1 MYLLT
6 ERSVKSLCYGRFKS
20 IAHREPMARPAD
32 SNPGE
37 TRNRIHDAA
46 FRLFGRFGYDGV
58 SMTRVATDSGVTKAA
73 LYWHFESKQT
83 LYADAM
89 RQLVSIFE
97 THVFAAIARER
108 DPVERIFTMF
118 SGLESLVDDP
128 RLAEG
133 IAGFWLRPSTA
144 DVNAATTVQDDFEAA
159 AADAI
164 EIALDEARDTG
175 ALGVQGSTHDMARAF
190 IALMEAIVLPLG
202 HRSARDHRR
211 LVRVLA
217 HIFFQAHARAPE
229 LASRA
234 ARSLDAQS
242 TA

>member
-1 MYLLT
+1 
-6 ERSVKSLCYGRFKS
+6 
-20 IAHREPMARPAD
+20 MARPAD
-32 SNPGE
+32 VNPGE
-37 TRNRIHDAA
+37 TRKRIHEAA

-58 SMTRVATDSGVTKAA
+58 SMTRVATESGVTKAA
-73 LYWHFESKQT
+73 LYWHYESKET
-83 LYADAM
+83 LYAEAM
-89 RQLVSIFE
+89 RHLVNVFE
-97 THVFAAIARER
+97 THVFEALARER
-108 DPVERIFTMF
+108 DPVERIFAMF
-118 SGLESLVDDP
+118 SGLERLVDDP

-144 DVNAATTVQDDFEAA
+144 DVAHATAVQDDFEASA
-159 AADAI
+159 AEAI

-175 ALGVQGSTHDMARAF
+175 ALGVEGSTHDMARAF

-229 LASRA
+229 LAARA
-234 ARSLDAQS
+234 ARRLESQPSA
-242 TA
+242 

>member
-1 MYLLT
+1 
-6 ERSVKSLCYGRFKS
+6 
-20 IAHREPMARPAD
+20 MARPAD

-37 TRNRIHDAA
+37 TRKRIHEAA

-58 SMTRVATDSGVTKAA
+58 SMTRVATESGVTKAA

-89 RQLVSIFE
+89 RHLVNVFE
-97 THVFAAIARER
+97 IHVFEAIARER
-108 DPVERIFTMF
+108 DPVERLFTMF
-118 SGLESLVDDP
+118 TGLEHLVHDP
-128 RLAEG
+128 RLAQG
-133 IAGFWLRPSTA
+133 IAGFWLKPSTA
-144 DVNAATTVQDDFEAA
+144 DVDAATAVQDDFEAA

-175 ALGVQGSTHDMARAF
+175 ALGVEGSTHDMARAF

-217 HIFFQAHARAPE
+217 HIFFQAHARAPD
-229 LASRA
+229 LAARA
-234 ARSLDAQS
+234 ARRLEAGS

>member
-1 MYLLT
+1 MY
-6 ERSVKSLCYGRFKS
+6 
-20 IAHREPMARPAD
+20 PMARPAD
-32 SNPGE
+32 GNPGA
-37 TRNRIHDAA
+37 TRKRIHEAA

-58 SMTRVATDSGVTKAA
+58 SMTRVAQDSGVTKAA

-89 RQLVSIFE
+89 RQLVGVFE
-97 THVFAAIARER
+97 AHVFDAIAGEH
-108 DPVERIFTMF
+108 DPVERLFAMF
-118 SGLESLVDDP
+118 AGLERLVEDP

-133 IAGFWLRPSTA
+133 IAGYWLKPSTA
-144 DVNAATTVQDDFEAA
+144 DVAAATAVQDDFEANA
-159 AADAI
+159 AAAI
-164 EIALDEARDTG
+164 EMALDEARDDG
-175 ALGVQGSTHDMARAF
+175 ALGVEGSTRDMARAF

-229 LASRA
+229 LAARA
-234 ARSLDAQS
+234 ARCLEAAPDS
-242 TA
+242 